1 MAHDSIESRA
11 IISIYIL
18 IEQDKYVIS
27 LVCKTI
33 DNQHFVHFFLQNSAS
48 AIWNLTYP

>member
-1 MAHDSIESRA
+1 MAHDSIESYA
-11 IISIYIL
+11 IIGIYIL
-18 IEQDKYVIS
+18 IKQDKYVVS

-33 DNQHFVHFFLQNSAS
+33 DNQHFVHFLQNSAS